1 MSYTIARNIEGISLN
16 GKEFILEDDNSK
28 IKTFDSPQSACTFL
42 KEKTGVNKTIEE
54 WDEGGIYIEEE

>member
-1 MSYTIARNIEGISLN
+1 MSYTISKHIEGISLN
-16 GKEFILEDDNSK
+16 GREFILEDDNQSVK
-28 IKTFDSPQSACTFL
+28 KFDSPQSACTFL